1 MAQPIEIEIWLGDI
15 AELEVDAVIVPANE
29 TLFMTAPVAAAVKR
43 AAGDDV
49 EREAVGHGPVS
60 AGSAVVT
67 NGGRLAAPY
76 VIHAVGVGHDL
87 RADPD
92 RLREAVAAALDAVEH
107 LALRRV
113 AMAPLGT
120 ERGVFAPRDAAGI
133 VIGEIRAHAD
143 RGSAHPD
150 SVVIAVT
157 RPGELVEF
165 RTALD
170 QVRLPS
176 LRMPPAEGR

>member
-29 TLFMTAPVAAAVKR
+29 SLFMTAPVAAAVKR

-49 EREAVGHGPVS
+49 EREAVSQGPVS
-60 AGSAVVT
+60 AGSVVVT
-67 NGGRLAAPY
+67 RGGRLVVPY
-76 VIHAVGVGHDL
+76 VIHAVSVGHDL
-87 RADPD
+87 KADPE
-92 RLREAVAAALDAVEH
+92 RLRQAVAASLDAVEH
-107 LALRRV
+107 LVLPRV

-120 ERGVFAPRDAAGI
+120 ERGVFTPRDAAGI
-133 VIGEIRAHAD
+133 VIREIRAHAE
-143 RGSAHPD
+143 RGSRHPN

-157 RPGELVEF
+157 RPGELVDF

-176 LRMPPAEGR
+176 MRMPPAEGQ